1 MSYKSSGLLA
11 GASFAGYVT
20 LLALTPFITRVY
32 GPVSI
37 GEFAVLGSIILWL
50 LPVLTLG
57 NEVGILNANRQ
68 TDALRYLIRALTS
81 ILIVG
86 SLAFAIGLTLALY
99 PSGLLAKI
107 PNWAFLSAPIIAVIA
122 SLSALLI
129 NYQIWQ
135 HKDRIVAGALYV
147 NLGFRGALQLAA
159 GLVSPSLVSLV
170 VGELF
175 GRLLAWRIADPK
187 VLVLRLK
194 ILRRAVCRRAVA
206 AAVTPYA
213 RYVTPKVLL
222 ENFVIWAPAFLIAL
236 LHGPLA
242 AGLVSIAQRLGATPV
257 TIFNQSFGSVLHRKL
272 SRNEAPTRSSIV
284 ILLLIVSSVTGAMYV
299 ATDKILKV
307 AGTRLFETVFGP
319 AWGGL
324 AEIIELLLPVYC
336 VQFALVPLERI
347 LLQRKMLGLN
357 LFASITNAIVLV
369 LVFVAASAKTWT
381 LEVTLHSLVVGLCA
395 SSVFWAFVSV
405 ASVLRGIGSRSLE
418 SHSG

>member
-11 GASFAGYVT
+11 ASSFAGYFT

-68 TDALRYLIRALTS
+68 ADALRYLVRALTS
-81 ILIVG
+81 IFAVG
-86 SLAFAIGLTLALY
+86 GVAFALGLCLALY
-99 PSGLLAKI
+99 PSGVLANV
-107 PNWAFLSAPIIAVIA
+107 PNWAFLSAPIIAIVA

-135 HKDRIVAGALYV
+135 HRDRIVASALYV
-147 NLGFRGALQLAA
+147 NLGFRGALQLAT
-159 GLVSPSLVSLV
+159 GLVSPSLLSLV
-170 VGELF
+170 VGEFF

-187 VLVLRLK
+187 ALVLRTK
-194 ILRRAVCRRAVA
+194 ILRRAVSVKAVS

-272 SRNEAPTRSSIV
+272 SRMESPTRRSIV
-284 ILLLIVSSVTGAMYV
+284 LLLVIVSSVTTAMYF
-299 ATDKILKV
+299 ATDKILQV
-307 AGTRLFETVFGP
+307 AGVRLFEAVFGS

-347 LLQRKMLGLN
+347 LLQRKMLRLN
-357 LFASITNAIVLV
+357 LFASITNAAVLV
-369 LVFVAASAKTWT
+369 IVFVAASARTWT
-381 LEVTLHSLVVGLCA
+381 LEATLSSLVVGLCA
-395 SSVFWAFVSV
+395 SSVFWALVSV
-405 ASVLRGIGSRSLE
+405 GFVLRGLASRSLG